1 VCILVSLHMLI
12 MLIVMWYL
20 CKHVPYYLVDH
31 GRNNQYILV
40 HKDKNITLL
49 PMTPDSILK
58 DHIDRGNKAKHEKNK
73 SENQILA

>member
-1 VCILVSLHMLI
+1 MLI

-20 CKHVPYYLVDH
+20 CKHVPYYLLDHGNLIKIVHH
-31 GRNNQYILV
+31 GRNNHYTLV

-58 DHIDRGNKAKHEKNK
+58 DDINRAHKAKQEKNM
-73 SENQILA
+73 SEN